1 MIFHWWHVL
10 ILMVP
15 MIPSLWSILHIWGH
29 EFASPQQRVLWLLLV
44 VFVPVLGGHHLY
56 FYRSQKSSGRGAV
69 LNRHRCGAPQPQRL

>member
-10 ILMVP
+10 VLMVP

-44 VFVPVLGGHHLY
+44 VFVPVLGGIIY
-56 FYRSQKSSGRGAV
+56 IFTGRKKALGEV
-69 LNRHRCGAPQPQRL
+69 KT